1 MKVVIPAAGLGTRF
15 LPATKSMPKEMLPVV
30 NQPVIQYVVAEAVA
44 SGGDDIIII
53 TGRGKRAIEDH
64 FDHNPDLG
72 IAADIASL
80 RPLDLLTQQAVLHF
94 VRQRHPLGLADAILC
109 AERHV
114 GNQTFGVLLG
124 DSIHECD
131 PPILTQLRAVSEAH
145 GDASVVGLERVPE
158 SRVEHYGIVGG
169 KEVSPGVY
177 RLDRMVEKPRA
188 SEAPSS
194 LAITGAYF
202 LRPSIFPIIRST
214 APGRGGEI
222 QLTDALNRLV
232 QDEEVYGCVFS
243 GRRLDTGT
251 PILWLEANLRYAL
264 RLPEFREMI
273 ERVLQEGGANGAG
286 PETPPPARGD
296 SDKVA
301 RKN

>member
-44 SGGDDIIII
+44 SGADDIILI

-64 FDHNPDLG
+64 FDHNPELG
-72 IAADIASL
+72 IAGDLAAL
-80 RPLDLLTQQAVLHF
+80 RPLDQLTQQAVLHF

-114 GNQTFGVLLG
+114 GNEPFGVLLG

-131 PPILTQLRAVSEAH
+131 PPILSQLRTVSEEN
-145 GDASVVGLERVPE
+145 GGASVVGVERVPE
-158 SRVEHYGIVGG
+158 SRVSHYGIVGG
-169 KEVSPGVY
+169 TETAPGVL
-177 RLDRMVEKPRA
+177 RLDRLVEKPRP

-194 LAITGAYF
+194 LAITGAYY
-202 LRPSIFPIIRST
+202 LQPSIFRWIRST
-214 APGRGGEI
+214 PPGRNGEI

-232 QDEEVYGCVFS
+232 QKEKVYGYEFS

-264 RLPEFREMI
+264 RIPEFKEMV
-273 ERVLQEGGANGAG
+273 ERVVQESQAG
-286 PETPPPARGD
+286 PGRPRP
-296 SDKVA
+296 
-301 RKN
+301 

>member
-64 FDHNPDLG
+64 FDHNPELG
-72 IAADIASL
+72 TAGDFASL

-114 GNQTFGVLLG
+114 GNEMFGVLLG
-124 DSIHECD
+124 DSIHECE
-131 PPILTQLRAVSEAH
+131 PPILTQLREVSEAH
-145 GDASVVGLERVPE
+145 GKASVVALELVPE
-158 SRVEHYGIVGG
+158 SRVGHYGIVGG
-169 KEVSPGVY
+169 REVAPGVL
-177 RLDRMVEKPRA
+177 RLDRMVEKPRP

-194 LAITGAYF
+194 YAITGAY
-202 LRPSIFPIIRST
+202 LLHPSIFQTIRST
-214 APGRGGEI
+214 PSGRNGEI
-222 QLTDALNRLV
+222 QLTDALDRLV
-232 QDEEVYGCVFS
+232 REEEVYGCVFS

-251 PILWLEANLRYAL
+251 PILWLEANVRYAL
-264 RLPEFREMI
+264 RIPEFREMV
-273 ERVLQEGGANGAG
+273 ERVVDEAR
-286 PETPPPARGD
+286 TPPARAK
-296 SDKVA
+296 SA
-301 RKN
+301 RDP

>member
-44 SGGDDIIII
+44 SGADDIIII

-64 FDHNPDLG
+64 FDHNPELG
-72 IAADIASL
+72 IAGDIAAL

-114 GNQTFGVLLG
+114 GSQEFGVLLG

-131 PPILTQLRAVSEAH
+131 PPILTQLRSVSAAH
-145 GDASVVGLERVPE
+145 GGASVVGLERVPE
-158 SRVEHYGIVGG
+158 SRVSHYGIVGG
-169 KEVSPGVY
+169 TEVSPGVF
-177 RLDRMVEKPRA
+177 RLDRLVEKPRA

-194 LAITGAYF
+194 LAITGAYY
-202 LRPSIFPIIRST
+202 LQPSIFAAIRDT
-214 APGRGGEI
+214 PPGRNGEI

-232 QDEEVYGCVFS
+232 QREEVYGCVFA
-243 GRRLDTGT
+243 GHRLDTGT
-251 PILWLEANLRYAL
+251 PLLWLEANLRYAL
-264 RLPEFREMI
+264 RIPEFREMV
-273 ERVLQEGGANGAG
+273 ERVVREN
-286 PETPPPARGD
+286 D
-296 SDKVA
+296 SDRPPSA
-301 RKN
+301 R